1 MEINPNFA
9 NFEDPTAATLRE
21 QFVDLLAT
29 IPAPSEMT
37 DEQLT
42 AVGEL
47 VAQVWIDIITVNEV
61 ITDEEVRRGLLPPD
75 DDIEDETTN

>member
-9 NFEDPTAATLRE
+9 QFEEPTAASLRE
-21 QFVDLLAT
+21 QFKDFLAT
-29 IPAPSEMT
+29 IPAPSEMS

-47 VAQVWIDIITVNEV
+47 VAQVWTDIITANQV

-75 DDIEDETTN
+75 DSEDVGTN